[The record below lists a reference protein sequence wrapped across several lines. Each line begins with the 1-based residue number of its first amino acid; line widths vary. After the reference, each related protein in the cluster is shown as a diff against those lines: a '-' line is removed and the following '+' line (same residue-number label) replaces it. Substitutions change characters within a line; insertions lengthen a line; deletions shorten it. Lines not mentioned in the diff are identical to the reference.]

1 MAEKVGVSPII
12 PRTVGTQKHRANYIA
27 NDGDCCTY
35 YRVSIFYPYLDDLL
49 SSFNERFNSNS
60 SLISSLSCLLPSKV
74 KKNTFDDLQM
84 ALEFYKDDLQIDS
97 YSSTLKGEFELWQMK
112 WETETVIPTNS
123 LDTLLNCP
131 VDIFPNVYTILK
143 IFTILPVTTASVER
157 SFSTLK
163 RIKTYLRNST
173 SENKLNGLALLNVHR
188 DIDIDIESLI
198 DVSANRKKRRLNF
211 KL

>member
-1 MAEKVGVSPII
+1 MMAIVA
-12 PRTVGTQKHRANYIA
+12 Q
-27 NDGDCCTY
+27 Y

-74 KKNTFDDLQM
+74 KKSTFDDLQM

-112 WETETVIPTNS
+112 WENETVIPTNS
-123 LDTLLNCP
+123 FDTLLNYP
-131 VDIFPNVYTILK
+131 VDIFPNIYTILK
-143 IFTILPVTTASVER
+143 FFSILPVTTDSVER

-163 RIKTYLRNST
+163 HIKTYLRNST
-173 SENKLNGLALLNVHR
+173 SENRFNGLALLNVHR
-188 DIDIDIESLI
+188 DIDIDLDI
-198 DVSANRKKRRLNF
+198 DLVIN
-211 KL
+211 

>member
-1 MAEKVGVSPII
+1 
-12 PRTVGTQKHRANYIA
+12 
-27 NDGDCCTY
+27 
-35 YRVSIFYPYLDDLL
+35 
-49 SSFNERFNSNS
+49 
-60 SLISSLSCLLPSKV
+60 
-74 KKNTFDDLQM
+74 M

-131 VDIFPNVYTILK
+131 ADIFPNICTILK
-143 IFTILPVTTASVER
+143 IFSILPVTTASVER

-173 SENKLNGLALLNVHR
+173 SENRLNGLALLNVYR
-188 DIDIDIESLI
+188 NIDIDIESLI
-198 DVSANRKKRRLNF
+198 DVFANRKERRINF

>member
-123 LDTLLNCP
+123 LDTLKNCP
-131 VDIFPNVYTILK
+131 VDIFPNIYRYTNDN
-143 IFTILPVTTASVER
+143 TP
-157 SFSTLK
+157 
-163 RIKTYLRNST
+163 
-173 SENKLNGLALLNVHR
+173 
-188 DIDIDIESLI
+188 
-198 DVSANRKKRRLNF
+198 
-211 KL
+211 